1 MAAQGATLRVEGYR
15 ELVRAFATADKEQR
29 RELRATLKQV
39 GDVVRVDAV
48 RRFSPV
54 NSRSAAGYRT
64 RVRQKGVAVEQSL
77 RKTTGAHPEWGSY
90 QMRHALLPALM
101 SSEDDTERAMEHA
114 MDRVADHF
122 NRGGI

>member
-1 MAAQGATLRVEGYR
+1 MAQGATLRVEGYR
-15 ELVRAFATADKEQR
+15 ELLRALQTADKESK
-29 RELRATLKQV
+29 REIRSEFRKV
-39 GDVVRVDAV
+39 GDIVKNDAV
-48 RRFSPV
+48 RGFSPV
-54 NSRSAAGYRT
+54 NARTAAGFKT

-77 RKTTGAHPEWGSY
+77 RKTTGLHPEWGSY

-101 SSEDDTERAMEHA
+101 ANEDDTERAMEKA